1 MYSFFSG
8 GVNMYEKLSWNMFL
22 KTGSIDQYLLY
33 KEMQNSAESDK
44 YGIYKND
51 GSCPKTEN
59 G

>member
-1 MYSFFSG
+1 
-8 GVNMYEKLSWNMFL
+8 MYEKLSWNMFL